1 MWVTSWWKTSR
12 WRRTAQKCRLTN
24 NEIHSWL
31 FSLQIFICSPSINLT
46 LSTFLTF
53 QNVAFHYHRYHLF
66 MLGCGLTLSGNAVV
80 PSGDGIWQLSE
91 ALNTSK
97 GFHLIEGLSPGT
109 VYTVR
114 LQASH
119 RVDVPSIFEEVFKTR
134 KGEKLENLAWR
145 TALEVSLTEYSMW

>member
-1 MWVTSWWKTSR
+1 MCVTSWWKTSR
-12 WRRTAQKCRLTN
+12 WCRTAQKSSLTD
-24 NEIHSWL
+24 NEIQSWP
-31 FSLQIFICSPSINLT
+31 FSSRIFICSPSINPT

-53 QNVAFHYHRYHLF
+53 QSVAFHYLF
-66 MLGCGLTLSGNAVV
+66 MLGCGLTLSGYAVV

-91 ALNTSK
+91 ALNASK
-97 GFHLIEGLSPGT
+97 GFHLVERLSPGT

-134 KGEKLENLAWR
+134 KGEKLENLACR
-145 TALEVSLTEYSMW
+145 TALEVSLT

>member
-1 MWVTSWWKTSR
+1 M
-12 WRRTAQKCRLTN
+12 
-24 NEIHSWL
+24 
-31 FSLQIFICSPSINLT
+31 
-46 LSTFLTF
+46 
-53 QNVAFHYHRYHLF
+53 AFHYHRYHLF
-66 MLGCGLTLSGNAVV
+66 LLGCGLTLSGYAVI

-134 KGEKLENLAWR
+134 KGEKLENLACR
-145 TALEVSLTEYSMW
+145 TALEVSLT

>member
-1 MWVTSWWKTSR
+1 MSALRIKYKMWVTFR
-12 WRRTAQKCRLTN
+12 WRASQWCQTARKSRLTD

-31 FSLQIFICSPSINLT
+31 FSLWVFICSPRINFT

-53 QNVAFHYHRYHLF
+53 QSVAFHFHRYHLF
-66 MLGCGLTLSGNAVV
+66 LLGCGLTLSGYAVV

-97 GFHLIEGLSPGT
+97 GFHIVEGLSPGT

-119 RVDVPSIFEEVFKTR
+119 RVDGPSIFEEVFKTR
-134 KGEKLENLAWR
+134 KGEK
-145 TALEVSLTEYSMW
+145 